1 MSNTIDF
8 INNER
13 DTIGKTYTEITYA
26 VSEVSPFLDASTI
39 KKRKYYSKLSILK
52 KYIEMLDDAEYS
64 SKNKK
69 FSFFKKD
76 DSILKLEQ
84 YKNDNLEAFT
94 QFENCSKCSCLNC
107 IKECDFKTCSGC
119 RANSYIKSCDKS
131 KLNVRF
137 HKNFILDLTNN
148 NTRKSSRYKVLATI
162 ENCVEDKLYIA
173 LENLLYSNDKLL
185 LYYYPGISSD
195 DFGEITDEEEF
206 NLVVETYEQS

>member
-8 INNER
+8 INTER

-26 VSEVSPFLDASTI
+26 ISEISPFLDSNI
-39 KKRKYYSKLSILK
+39 LKRRKYYSKLPILK
-52 KYIEMLDDAEYS
+52 KYIEMLNDAEYS

-69 FSFFKKD
+69 FNFFKKD

-84 YKNDNLEAFT
+84 YKSDNSEDFI

-107 IKECDFKTCSGC
+107 IKECDFKSCSGC
-119 RANSYIKSCDKS
+119 KVNSYIKSCDKS

-148 NTRKSSRYKVLATI
+148 NTGKSSRYKVLATL

-173 LENLLYSNDKLL
+173 LENLLDSNDKLL

-206 NLVVETYEQS
+206 NLIVETYEQS

>member
-8 INNER
+8 INTER

-26 VSEVSPFLDASTI
+26 ISEVSPFLDSNI
-39 KKRKYYSKLSILK
+39 LKRRKYYSKLPILK
-52 KYIEMLDDAEYS
+52 KYIEMLNDAEYS

-69 FSFFKKD
+69 FNFFKKD

-84 YKNDNLEAFT
+84 YKSDNSEDFI

-107 IKECDFKTCSGC
+107 IKECDFKSCSGC
-119 RANSYIKSCDKS
+119 KVNSYIKSCDKS

-148 NTRKSSRYKVLATI
+148 NTGKSSRYKVLATL

-173 LENLLYSNDKLL
+173 LENLLDSNDKLL

-206 NLVVETYEQS
+206 NLIVETYEQA

>member
-8 INNER
+8 INTER

-26 VSEVSPFLDASTI
+26 ISEISPFLDSNI
-39 KKRKYYSKLSILK
+39 LKRRKYYSKLPILK
-52 KYIEMLDDAEYS
+52 KYIEMLNDAESS

-69 FSFFKKD
+69 FNFFKKD

-84 YKNDNLEAFT
+84 YKSDNSEDFI

-107 IKECDFKTCSGC
+107 IKECDFKSCSGC
-119 RANSYIKSCDKS
+119 KVNSYIKSCDKS

-148 NTRKSSRYKVLATI
+148 NTGKSSRYKVLATL

-173 LENLLYSNDKLL
+173 LENLLDSNDKLL

-206 NLVVETYEQS
+206 NLIVETYEQS

>member
-8 INNER
+8 INTER

-26 VSEVSPFLDASTI
+26 ISEISPFLDSNI
-39 KKRKYYSKLSILK
+39 LKRRKYYSKLPILK
-52 KYIEMLDDAEYS
+52 KYIEMLNDAEYS

-69 FSFFKKD
+69 FNFFKKD

-84 YKNDNLEAFT
+84 YKSDNSEDFI

-107 IKECDFKTCSGC
+107 IKECDFKSCSGC
-119 RANSYIKSCDKS
+119 KVNSYIKSCDKS

-148 NTRKSSRYKVLATI
+148 NIGKSSRYKVLATL

-173 LENLLYSNDKLL
+173 LENLLDSNDKLL

-206 NLVVETYEQS
+206 NLIVETYEQS

>member
-1 MSNTIDF
+1 MSKTLDF

-13 DTIGKTYTEITYA
+13 ATIGKTYTEITYA
-26 VSEVSPFLDASTI
+26 ISEVSPFLDSHI
-39 KKRKYYSKLSILK
+39 INRRKYYSKLPILK
-52 KYIEMLDDAEYS
+52 KYIEMLNDAEYS

-69 FSFFKKD
+69 FNFFKKD

-84 YKNDNLEAFT
+84 YKSDNLEAFT

-107 IKECDFKTCSGC
+107 IKECDFKSCSGC
-119 RANSYIKSCDKS
+119 RGNSYIKSCDKS

-148 NTRKSSRYKVLATI
+148 NTGKSSRYKVLATI
-162 ENCVEDKLYIA
+162 ENCIEDKLYIA
-173 LENLLYSNDKLL
+173 LENLLDSNDKLL

-206 NLVVETYEQS
+206 NLIVETYEQS

>member
-8 INNER
+8 IDNER
-13 DTIGKTYTEITYA
+13 DTIGKTYIEITYA
-26 VSEVSPFLDASTI
+26 ISEVIPFLDASTL
-39 KKRKYYSKLSILK
+39 KKRKYYSKLPILK

-69 FSFFKKD
+69 FNFFKKD
-76 DSILKLEQ
+76 DNALKLEQ
-84 YKNDNLEAFT
+84 YKDDNLEAFN
-94 QFENCSKCSCLNC
+94 QLQDCSKCSCLNC
-107 IKECDFKTCSGC
+107 IKECEFKSCNGC
-119 RANSYIKSCDKS
+119 RANSYIKYCDKS

-148 NTRKSSRYKVLATI
+148 NTGKSNRYKVLATI
-162 ENCVEDKLYIA
+162 ENCIEDNLYIA
-173 LENLLYSNDKLL
+173 LENLADNSDKLI

-206 NLVVETYEQS
+206 NLIVETYEQA

>member
-26 VSEVSPFLDASTI
+26 ISEISPFLDSSI
-39 KKRKYYSKLSILK
+39 LKKRKYYSKLPILK
-52 KYIEMLDDAEYS
+52 KYIDLLNDAEYS
-64 SKNKK
+64 SKSKK
-69 FSFFKKD
+69 FNFFNRD
-76 DSILKLEQ
+76 NNILKLEE
-84 YKNDNLEAFT
+84 YKQDNLEAFN
-94 QFENCSKCSCLNC
+94 QFQDCSKCACLNC
-107 IKECDFKTCSGC
+107 IKECEFKSCSGC
-119 RANSYIKSCDKS
+119 RTNSYIKSCDKS

-148 NTRKSSRYKVLATI
+148 NTGKSNRYKVLATI
-162 ENCVEDKLYIA
+162 ENCIEDNLYIA
-173 LENLLYSNDKLL
+173 LENLSDNSDKLL

-206 NLVVETYEQS
+206 NLVIETYEQA

>member
-13 DTIGKTYTEITYA
+13 DTIGKTYTEIAYA
-26 VSEVSPFLDASTI
+26 ISEVSPFLDASTI
-39 KKRKYYSKLSILK
+39 KTRKYYSKLSILK

-107 IKECDFKTCSGC
+107 IKECDFKSCSGC

-148 NTRKSSRYKVLATI
+148 NTGKASRYKVLATL
-162 ENCVEDKLYIA
+162 ENCIDDKLYIA
-173 LENLLYSNDKLL
+173 LENLLDSNDKLL

>member
-13 DTIGKTYTEITYA
+13 DTIGKTYTEIAYA
-26 VSEVSPFLDASTI
+26 ISEVSPFLDASTI
-39 KKRKYYSKLSILK
+39 KTRKYYSKLSILK

-76 DSILKLEQ
+76 DSLLKLEQ

-107 IKECDFKTCSGC
+107 IKECDFKSCSGC

-148 NTRKSSRYKVLATI
+148 NTGKASRYKVLATL
-162 ENCVEDKLYIA
+162 ENCIDDKLYIA
-173 LENLLYSNDKLL
+173 LENLLDSNDKLL

>member
-8 INNER
+8 INTER

-26 VSEVSPFLDASTI
+26 ISEISPFLDSNI
-39 KKRKYYSKLSILK
+39 LKRRKYYSKLPILK
-52 KYIEMLDDAEYS
+52 KYIEMLNDAEYS

-69 FSFFKKD
+69 FNFFKKD

-84 YKNDNLEAFT
+84 YKSDNSDDFI

-107 IKECDFKTCSGC
+107 IKECDFKSCSGC
-119 RANSYIKSCDKS
+119 KVNSYIKSCDKS

-148 NTRKSSRYKVLATI
+148 NTGKSSRYKVLATL

-173 LENLLYSNDKLL
+173 LENLLDSNDKLL

-206 NLVVETYEQS
+206 NLIVETYEQS

>member
-8 INNER
+8 INTER

-26 VSEVSPFLDASTI
+26 ISEISPFLDSNI
-39 KKRKYYSKLSILK
+39 LKRRKYYSKLPILK
-52 KYIEMLDDAEYS
+52 KYIEMLNDAEYS
-64 SKNKK
+64 NKNKK
-69 FSFFKKD
+69 FNFFKKD

-84 YKNDNLEAFT
+84 YKSDNSEDFI

-107 IKECDFKTCSGC
+107 IKECDFKSCSGC
-119 RANSYIKSCDKS
+119 KVNSYIKSCDKS

-148 NTRKSSRYKVLATI
+148 NTGKSSRYKVLATL

-173 LENLLYSNDKLL
+173 LENLLDSNDKLL

-206 NLVVETYEQS
+206 NLIVETYEQS

>member
-26 VSEVSPFLDASTI
+26 ISEISPFLDSSI
-39 KKRKYYSKLSILK
+39 LKKRKYYSKLPVLK
-52 KYIEMLDDAEYS
+52 KYIDMLNDAEYS
-64 SKNKK
+64 SKSKK
-69 FSFFKKD
+69 FNFFNRD
-76 DSILKLEQ
+76 NNILKLEA
-84 YKNDNLEAFT
+84 YKQDNLEAFN
-94 QFENCSKCSCLNC
+94 QFQDCSKCACLNC
-107 IKECDFKTCSGC
+107 IKECEFKSCSGC
-119 RANSYIKSCDKS
+119 RTNSYIKFCDKS

-148 NTRKSSRYKVLATI
+148 NTGKSNRYKVLATI
-162 ENCVEDKLYIA
+162 ENCIGDNLYIA
-173 LENLLYSNDKLL
+173 LENLSDNSDKLL

-206 NLVVETYEQS
+206 NLVIETYEQA

>member
-8 INNER
+8 INKER
-13 DTIGKTYTEITYA
+13 DTVGKTYTDITYA
-26 VSEVSPFLDASTI
+26 ISEVSPFLDESI
-39 KKRKYYSKLSILK
+39 FKKRKYYSKLPILK
-52 KYIEMLDDAEYS
+52 KYIEMLNDAEYS

-69 FSFFKKD
+69 FSFFSKD
-76 DSILKLEQ
+76 NSILKLEQ
-84 YKNDNLEAFT
+84 YKQDNLETFN
-94 QFENCSKCSCLNC
+94 QFEDCSKCACLNC

-119 RANSYIKSCDKS
+119 RVNSYIKSCDKS

-148 NTRKSSRYKVLATI
+148 NTGKASRYKVLATI
-162 ENCVEDKLYIA
+162 EDCIEDNLYIA
-173 LENLLYSNDKLL
+173 LENLSDNSDKLI

-206 NLVVETYEQS
+206 NLVVETYEQA